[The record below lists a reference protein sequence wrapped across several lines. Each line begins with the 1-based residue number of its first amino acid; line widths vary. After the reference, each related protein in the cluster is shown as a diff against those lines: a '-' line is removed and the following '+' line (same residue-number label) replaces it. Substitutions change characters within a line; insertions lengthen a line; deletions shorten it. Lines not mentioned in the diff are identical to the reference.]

1 MLKSVQM
8 PKLGVT
14 MEDGTILEWNKALGD
29 PVEIGDLLLTIET
42 DKAATE
48 YESTDS
54 GILHEILANPGE
66 VIPVGQAICV
76 LREKDD
82 SPG

>member
-8 PKLGVT
+8 PKLGIT
-14 MEDGTILEWNKALGD
+14 MDDGTILEWNKVVGD
-29 PVEIGDLLLTIET
+29 SVEIGDLLVTIET

-54 GILHEILANPGE
+54 GILHEILAKPGE
-66 VIPVGQAICV
+66 VIPVGQVICV
-76 LREKDD
+76 LREE
-82 SPG
+82 